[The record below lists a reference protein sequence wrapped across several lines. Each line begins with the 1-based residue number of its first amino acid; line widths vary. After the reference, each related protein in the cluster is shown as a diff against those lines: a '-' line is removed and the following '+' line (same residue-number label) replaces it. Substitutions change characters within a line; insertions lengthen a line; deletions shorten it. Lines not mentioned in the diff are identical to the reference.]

1 MLFGD
6 VNYRIKFKIGRKK
19 WSGGGNYKGK
29 WKWVRRRGLLNDA
42 LGERVDGEMK
52 IGGVQ

>member
-29 WKWVRRRGLLNDA
+29 WKGGAEEGIAERRVGRKSGW
-42 LGERVDGEMK
+42 
-52 IGGVQ
+52 

>member
-29 WKWVRRRGLLNDA
+29 WKV
-42 LGERVDGEMK
+42 E
-52 IGGVQ
+52 GGCGGGDC